1 MAESQMDDIEGAR
14 QRFLNHP
21 FESKSFEV
29 VADKL
34 AQYAAACGE
43 THPRYTDPSHEDF
56 QATPTWCSCLTPNRL
71 IPKDFPK
78 FEGFSLDGGKD
89 VQPLAPI
96 RPGAV
101 LTGESM
107 VHDIY
112 TKTGRSGRM
121 IFIVSRMELT
131 DQDGTKV
138 AVADTR
144 IVIREDPKKD
154 GAGK

>member
-1 MAESQMDDIEGAR
+1 
-14 QRFLNHP
+14 
-21 FESKSFEV
+21 
-29 VADKL
+29 
-34 AQYAAACGE
+34 
-43 THPRYTDPSHEDF
+43 
-56 QATPTWCSCLTPNRL
+56 
-71 IPKDFPK
+71 
-78 FEGFSLDGGKD
+78 
-89 VQPLAPI
+89 
-96 RPGAV
+96 V